1 MNLFIKNTP
10 KGQSAVEFV
19 LIAPLLFFI
28 FFAIIQLAYMAYVS
42 LAVQRS
48 ALAVARD
55 ATLTGQEY
63 SISFKSQLAISLLP
77 LTNLNPRILSTILAS
92 DYALNYSP
100 DRKTVAVQVK
110 YPMPIWV
117 PLIRNVIGENL
128 ESTQDYNQ
136 TTEGQAIKKAFE
148 LLGKPAPD
156 LNFQKER
163 LPVFWVTCQETTF
176 NEGYNH

>member
-1 MNLFIKNTP
+1 MGYTYKIDQ

-28 FFAIIQLAYMAYVS
+28 FFAIIQLSYMAYVS

-55 ATLTGQEY
+55 ATLTGWEN

-77 LTNLNPRILSTILAS
+77 LANLNPKILSTILAS
-92 DYALNYSP
+92 DYDLNYSP
-100 DRKTVAVQVK
+100 DQKAVVVQVK

-117 PLIRNVIGENL
+117 PLVRNVIGENL
-128 ESTQDYNQ
+128 ESTQDFNQ
-136 TTEGQAIKKAFE
+136 TAEGQAIKNAFE

-156 LNFQKER
+156 LNFQNER
-163 LPVFWVTCQETTF
+163 LPVFWVTYQETTF
-176 NEGYNH
+176 NEGYYH